1 MNFTAY
7 IERQKALIRNRH
19 EGETFLLQRGEVIT
33 VSDNEPLFSELSKS
47 KGLNTRERL
56 FARRAVKAV

>member
-7 IERQKALIRNRH
+7 IERQKRIIRKRH
-19 EGETFLLQRGEVIT
+19 EGEVFLMHRGEVILMDD
-33 VSDNEPLFSELSKS
+33 SEKLLKELSNL

-56 FARRAVKAV
+56 RAV

>member
-7 IERQKALIRNRH
+7 IERQKNIIRKRH
-19 EGETFLLQRGEVIT
+19 EGEEFLMHRGEVIPM
-33 VSDNEPLFSELSKS
+33 DDSEKILKELANL

-56 FARRAVKAV
+56 HAV

>member
-7 IERQKALIRNRH
+7 IERQKRIIRQRH
-19 EGETFLLQRGEVIT
+19 EGEVFLMHRGEVIPMDD
-33 VSDNEPLFSELSKS
+33 SEKLLKELSDL

-56 FARRAVKAV
+56 RAV

>member
-7 IERQKALIRNRH
+7 IERQKRIIRKRH
-19 EGETFLLQRGEVIT
+19 EGETFLMYRGEVIPMDD
-33 VSDNEPLFSELSKS
+33 SEKLLKELSDL

-56 FARRAVKAV
+56 RAV

>member
-7 IERQKALIRNRH
+7 IERQKNLIRKRH
-19 EGETFLLQRGEVIT
+19 EGEVILMHRGEVI
-33 VSDNEPLFSELSKS
+33 VLDDSEKLLKELSAL

-56 FARRAVKAV
+56 RAV